1 MRDFI
6 ADKELSDHQ
15 PLQESDALS
24 GSIDAANDD
33 EHEENKEK
41 RSYKRS
47 DFAAGW
53 SDRRALLSGKRRG
66 IYWANK
72 ICTARSHSSRSNAG
86 TQDAHKPGR

>member
-33 EHEENKEK
+33 EHEE
-41 RSYKRS
+41 KRS

>member
-1 MRDFI
+1 MRDII
-6 ADKELSDHQ
+6 ADKELSDHS
-15 PLQESDALS
+15 PLQESDTLS

-33 EHEENKEK
+33 EHEKNKKK

-47 DFAAGW
+47 NFTAGW

-72 ICTARSHSSRSNAG
+72 SRTARS
-86 TQDAHKPGR
+86 P